1 MSGRGFVVLLAFA
14 AVIAAVAIALGVPT
28 DVIEVPE
35 SAGDAVPDA
44 ARRGTEIGGGAKP
57 LSLASAVDSASTTSA
72 DTAASWSYRRTTVA
86 DLDGDG
92 VPERLVLASD
102 VFLTDDG
109 EPVWEDRQRWAV
121 FAEEDDGARTLL
133 YSGWAAPGAVSAG
146 VSPVQTPSLEAADSG
161 KTGRTI
167 VVIEQD
173 TRRAR
178 LMVLA
183 YDGPGRRRF
192 LDAAGTNLDAW
203 VDRVAEEAR

>member
-14 AVIAAVAIALGVPT
+14 AVTAAVAIALGVPT
-28 DVIEVPE
+28 DVVEGPE
-35 SAGDAVPDA
+35 AAGDAVPYESRSA
-44 ARRGTEIGGGAKP
+44 AEIERGAKP
-57 LSLASAVDSASTTSA
+57 SSLPSAVDSTSTTSA
-72 DTAASWSYRRTTVA
+72 DTAASWGYRRTTVA

-92 VPERLVLASD
+92 VPERLVLTSD

-121 FAEEDDGARTLL
+121 FVEEDDRTRTLL
-133 YSGWAAPGAVSAG
+133 YAGWAAPGAVSAA
-146 VSPVQTPSLEAADSG
+146 VSRVQTPSLEGVDSR

-178 LMVLA
+178 LMILA

-192 LDAAGTNLDAW
+192 LDAAGTQLDAW